1 MQIEYNDDIKTPFIA
16 KTFKRFSSMNLLSGL
31 MPRFQWK
38 LKISDYLH
46 GDCGGELTYRTQNN
60 LALMFQSRNITT
72 IQFSVQRACTLT
84 SLSDIRLHARRRTK
98 TELKTT

>member
-1 MQIEYNDDIKTPFIA
+1 MQIECNEDIKTPFIA
-16 KTFKRFSSMNLLSGL
+16 KTFKRFSSINLLSGL
-31 MPRFQWK
+31 MPGFQWK

-46 GDCGGELTYRTQNN
+46 GDCGGELTYRTQTN

-72 IQFSVQRACTLT
+72 IQFSMQ
-84 SLSDIRLHARRRTK
+84 RLHFDQLVRHPITCKKKTK